1 MCLLLGSKYFCSFAF
16 IINQPPFV
24 EILLI
29 VLLVLLNGIFSMSEI
44 ALVSSRKSKLETA
57 ARNGDRKAEHALRLA
72 NAPNRFLSTVQIGIT
87 LIGILNGVFSG
98 DRLTASLLPYVEQFE
113 ILRPYAQ
120 SVSVGLVVLFITYLS
135 LVLGELVPKRIGLS
149 NPESIAKFMATPM
162 SWLSTAT
169 SPFIWLLAQSSDLII
184 KVLGIKQTN
193 QAVTEEEIKTIIQE
207 GTTGGAIDEIEQEIV
222 ENVFHLGDRRISS
235 LMTNRQD
242 VVWLDIA
249 DTIDANKQKILEY
262 RHSVYPLCHDSMDN
276 VVGIIYV
283 KDLLE
288 DSLED
293 EIARM
298 DTYKREPLY
307 IPENNKAYQVLEK
320 FKEKRIH
327 FGIVVDEYG
336 SLLGIATLNDILD
349 ALVGDLS
356 QTDEFNYDIVERA
369 DGSFLIDAQLPWED
383 FLDHFDIIVEH
394 KKELVGFNTLGGF
407 ALHILND
414 IPVTG
419 ETFVWQDYR
428 FEIIDMD
435 KSRIDKML
443 VEKIRIDGR
452 DDD

>member
-1 MCLLLGSKYFCSFAF
+1 
-16 IINQPPFV
+16 
-24 EILLI
+24 
-29 VLLVLLNGIFSMSEI
+29 MSEM

-57 ARNGDRKAEHALRLA
+57 ARNGDRKAHHALQLA
-72 NAPNRFLSTVQIGIT
+72 NSPNRFLSTVQIGIT

-98 DRLTASLLPYVEQFE
+98 DRLTASFLPYVEQVEAF
-113 ILRPYAQ
+113 RPYAQ
-120 SVSVGLVVLFITYLS
+120 SISVGLVVLFITYLS

-149 NPESIAKFMATPM
+149 NPEGIAKFMAAPM
-162 SWLSTAT
+162 NWLSTLTA
-169 SPFIWLLAQSSDLII
+169 PFIWLLAKSSDLLI
-184 KVLGIKQTN
+184 KIMGIKQTN
-193 QAVTEEEIKTIIQE
+193 QSVTEEEIKTIIQE

-222 ENVFHLGDRRISS
+222 ENVFHLGDRKISS

-242 VVWLDIA
+242 VVWLDIT
-249 DTIDANKQKILEY
+249 DTVEANKQKILEF

-276 VVGIIYV
+276 VVGIVYV

-307 IPENNKAYQVLEK
+307 IPENNKAYQVLQK

-336 SLLGIATLNDILD
+336 SLMGIATLNDILD

-356 QTDEFNYDIVERA
+356 ETDEFNYDIVERH
-369 DGSFLIDAQLPWED
+369 DGSFLVDAQLPWED
-383 FLDHFDIIVEH
+383 FLDHFDITADD

-414 IPVTG
+414 IPETG
-419 ETFVWQDYR
+419 ETFTWQDYR

-443 VEKIRIDGR
+443 VQKI
-452 DDD
+452 DDNAGDD